1 MRWHDVV
8 GVALIGLSTAIGS
21 IALSGPEELGIP
33 PILFAWI
40 ALVVNPV
47 VLAIMKALPRWG
59 EK

>member
-1 MRWHDVV
+1 MKWHDVV
-8 GVALIGLSTAIGS
+8 GIGLIGLSTAIGS

-47 VLAIMKALPRWG
+47 VLAIMKALPR
-59 EK
+59 